1 MFALDVMDQP
11 CLRACVH
18 IFGSAGFRGV
28 GCGFRFNNT
37 CEYSC
42 AQVSDAQRGAAGAA
56 RLQAIM
62 AMVQTCCYRYE
73 GSINKF
79 LVDDKVLL

>member
-1 MFALDVMDQP
+1 
-11 CLRACVH
+11 
-18 IFGSAGFRGV
+18 
-28 GCGFRFNNT
+28 
-37 CEYSC
+37 
-42 AQVSDAQRGAAGAA
+42 
-56 RLQAIM
+56 M

>member
-1 MFALDVMDQP
+1 
-11 CLRACVH
+11 
-18 IFGSAGFRGV
+18 
-28 GCGFRFNNT
+28 
-37 CEYSC
+37 
-42 AQVSDAQRGAAGAA
+42 VSDAQRGAAGAA